1 MEIAKL
7 TYPSLKGIKLNGG
20 TCLNKRIS
28 EEEKNQVDNGMPK
41 QPRYDVLEL
50 KETGENQKPLCTQEI
65 KIEGPPEFRRLT
77 LHDVINA
84 VQNAVETAN
93 RKNMTYDER
102 MKFLDDSFKNWVTDK
117 KENDEEMFAF
127 FLKVVAKSNIEA
139 GRPEVEGLPSDF
151 TMEDYHYYVD
161 KWEGIWEQQ
170 RNEWNA
176 FFKRNHTT

>member
-1 MEIAKL
+1 MEISAKL
-7 TYPSLKGIKLNGG
+7 NNISLKGIKLNEGI
-20 TCLNKRIS
+20 CLNRKS
-28 EEEKNQVDNGMPK
+28 TQVDTKEEIQK
-41 QPRYDVLEL
+41 QPKYDILEL